1 MANDNYYIPS
11 GGIGEID
18 YDKFFIVTFFDR
30 KK

>member
-11 GGIGEID
+11 SGIGEID
-18 YDKFFIVTFFDR
+18 YDKSFIATFFDR